1 MTDTM
6 SLSKVLV
13 TGSSSGLGF
22 YIAKYFLEKGHA
34 VVLHGRNKEKINK
47 INENFCN
54 KGSQSNFIIGD
65 LSSTKDI
72 KKIAEYAIEEKVK
85 ILINN
90 AGLICPGLEFS
101 KITNEIIHT
110 MIDVNLKAPILLLNA
125 LQDHIHQVININ
137 SMVGME
143 SKVNRTMYASSKWGL
158 RGFSDSLKKENN
170 KYKILDV
177 YPTNIRTT
185 PERENAMDVYNVVAM
200 IYSAMIEKK
209 EELVLDG
216 RINDY

>member
-1 MTDTM
+1 MIDTM

-13 TGSSSGLGF
+13 TGSSGGLGF

-34 VVLHGRNKEKINK
+34 VVLHGRNKEKLNK

-101 KITNEIIHT
+101 KITNKIIHT

-158 RGFSDSLKKENN
+158 RGFSDSLKKEDV
-170 KYKILDV
+170 KYNILDV
-177 YPTNIRTT
+177 YPTNIKTWQD
-185 PERENAMDVYNVVAM
+185 RENAMEIDFVVEKIYNSM
-200 IYSAMIEKK
+200 IDGKT
-209 EELVLDG
+209 ELILDG
-216 RINDY
+216 RK